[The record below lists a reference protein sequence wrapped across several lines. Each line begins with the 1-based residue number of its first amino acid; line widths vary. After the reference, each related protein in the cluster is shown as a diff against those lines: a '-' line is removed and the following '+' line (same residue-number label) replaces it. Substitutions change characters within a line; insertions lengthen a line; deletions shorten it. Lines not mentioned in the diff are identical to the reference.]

1 MPSFDV
7 VSRVDFAE
15 VDNAVNNT
23 LKEIA
28 TRYDFR
34 GLHTEVVFDKKEKK
48 INIVAADQMKMDA
61 IKEMFLSKAAKRGL
75 EIKSFD
81 FKDPEPTAKA
91 ALKRVVVVKEGIPQE
106 QAKKLVKM
114 IKDAKM
120 KVQAS
125 IQGEELRITG
135 KQRDDLQ
142 QVIALLKG
150 AGAEVPLQ
158 YINFK
163 D

>member
-7 VSRVDFAE
+7 VNKIDTQE
-15 VDNAVNNT
+15 LDNAINNT

-34 GLHTEVVFDKKEKK
+34 NLKTELTFDKKEKK
-48 INIVAADQMKMDA
+48 LHILAADKMKMDA
-61 IKEMFLSKAAKRGL
+61 VREMFLNKAVKRGL
-75 EIKSFD
+75 DIKLFE
-81 FKDPEPTAKA
+81 FEEPQPTSAGQ
-91 ALKRVVVVKEGIPQE
+91 LKREVKVKEGIAQDT
-106 QAKKLVKM
+106 AKKMVRA
-114 IKDAKM
+114 IKDSKI

-125 IQGEELRITG
+125 IQGEELRVSG

-142 QVIALLKG
+142 QAMALLRG
-150 AGAEVPLQ
+150 GGFDVPLQ
-158 YINFK
+158 FVNFK